1 MGEVL
6 VYDRLDQLRKAV
18 SDAPYKIKDGGKG
31 VIVWETGPGAGWKE
45 IATFLRREDA
55 ETFVF
60 SMCWPV
66 LGQWD

>member
-1 MGEVL
+1 ML

-18 SDAPYKIKDGGKG
+18 SDAPYRIKAGGKG
-31 VIVWETGPGAGWKE
+31 VIVWEVVSGGSWKE
-45 IATFLRREDA
+45 IATFLRQEDA